1 MMRMMGLVLIVMMKG
16 LLCKGVALGLVL
28 LTFVFKGR
36 QLDYDTEKW
45 NDYFLSLEEKRVEQY
60 AVGVYL
66 SAAMLSSIAAYKK
79 KKKLKYR
86 HSFPL
91 AAAMFLAGLAV
102 TWYRWKTKGR
112 EYLIRKYR
120 EIPETILAERR
131 KEETHS

>member
-1 MMRMMGLVLIVMMKG
+1 MIRMIGLALIAALKG
-16 LLCKGVALGLVL
+16 LFCKGAALGLVL

-45 NDYFLSLEEKRVEQY
+45 NDYFLSL

-66 SAAMLSSIAAYKK
+66 SAAMLSSIAAYGVLQ
-79 KKKLKYR
+79 KLKYR

>member
-1 MMRMMGLVLIVMMKG
+1 MRMMGLVLIVMMKG

-45 NDYFLSLEEKRVEQY
+45 NDYFLSLEEKKVEKY

-66 SAAMLSSIAAYKK
+66 SAAMLSSITAYGVLQ
-79 KKKLKYR
+79 KLKYR

-102 TWYRWKTKGR
+102 IWYRWKTKGR

>member
-1 MMRMMGLVLIVMMKG
+1 MIRMIGLALIAALKG
-16 LLCKGVALGLVL
+16 LFCKGVALGLVL

-45 NDYFLSLEEKRVEQY
+45 NDYFLSLEEKKVEKY

-66 SAAMLSSIAAYKK
+66 SAAMLSSIAAYGVLQ
-79 KKKLKYR
+79 KLKYR

>member
-1 MMRMMGLVLIVMMKG
+1 MIRMIGLALIAALKG
-16 LLCKGVALGLVL
+16 LFCKGAALGLVL

-45 NDYFLSLEEKRVEQY
+45 NDYFLSLVEEKVEKY

-66 SAAMLSSIAAYKK
+66 SAAMLSSIAAYGVLQ
-79 KKKLKYR
+79 KLKYR

>member
-66 SAAMLSSIAAYKK
+66 SAAMLSSIAAYGVLQ
-79 KKKLKYR
+79 KLKYR
-86 HSFPL
+86 HSLPL
-91 AAAMFLAGLAV
+91 AAAKFLAGLAV